1 MKPDDFSFSLVTESQ
16 VFKYLIRLNSNKATG
31 LDGIPSKFVKD
42 AAPIIAYPLCH
53 IINLS
58 LIQGSV
64 PDSLKSARVIPL
76 FKKNDKTEVG
86 NYRPV
91 SIVNVIS
98 KNLERVVYD
107 RLNDLTNLKRSSV

>member
-1 MKPDDFSFSLVTESQ
+1 MKPDDFSFSLITENQ
-16 VFKYLIRLNSNKATG
+16 VFKYLICLNSNKPTG
-31 LDGIPSKFVKD
+31 LDGIPSNFVKD
-42 AAPIIAYPLCH
+42 AASIIAYPLCH

-58 LIQGSV
+58 LIEGSV

-91 SIVNVIS
+91 SI
-98 KNLERVVYD
+98 
-107 RLNDLTNLKRSSV
+107 